1 MSKEMDKVIDWV
13 NQIGRMVVSRLFAF
27 AGFCQP
33 RPSWVSL
40 ILILESVSVRLDQFW
55 SALI

>member
-1 MSKEMDKVIDWV
+1 MDKVIDWV